1 MAKIG
6 TRHGPLAALVAA
18 TLVIA
23 GSASGN
29 DEPAFVMPPVLQ
41 FQAANGLS
49 DEDVLRIVAR
59 ENLMLTSGEAARI
72 DAALSLAEAASADI
86 SAADETFPGPI
97 APRRYFSLD
106 ALLYFSP
113 SSWSLWLNGVH
124 VTPTTVPPDMRINA
138 IAPDYV
144 EIVWLPDPESP
155 DDRRIFTLRS
165 QQVYLT
171 ETDEVIDASKL
182 ALTEL
187 DVVSPPPIPVDN
199 VEPETIP
206 TDQRARPEEL
216 TLTQE
221 QIDQLRDLENALKA
235 QE

>member
-1 MAKIG
+1 
-6 TRHGPLAALVAA
+6 
-18 TLVIA
+18 
-23 GSASGN
+23 
-29 DEPAFVMPPVLQ
+29 MPPVLQ
-41 FQAANGLS
+41 LQAANGLS
-49 DEDVLRIVAR
+49 NEDVLRIVAR

-72 DAALSLAEAASADI
+72 DAALSVAEAANGNVSADDATI
-86 SAADETFPGPI
+86 PGPL
-97 APRRYFSLD
+97 APRRYFRLD

-113 SSWSLWLNGVH
+113 SSWSLWLNGAH
-124 VTPTTVPPDMRINA
+124 VTPTTVPTDMRINA

-155 DDRRIFTLRS
+155 EDRRIFTLRA

-171 ETDEVIDASKL
+171 DTDEVIDASKL

-187 DVVSPPPIPVDN
+187 ELDSPPPIPVDS
-199 VEPETIP
+199 VEPETIT
-206 TDQRARPEEL
+206 TDQIARPEEL

-221 QIDQLRDLENALKA
+221 QIDQLRDLEDALKA